1 MIYEVMT
8 MKTTTPIP
16 FAQVTKEDVAEVL
29 LRIAAILELAEDN
42 PYRALAYRRAA
53 RLVLSTPR
61 PLHTMLTKRGFLDL
75 PGLGTSLR
83 RKLGELVMTG
93 RLRFG
98 LEMTARLPE
107 AATDLLDLPGIGPR
121 LARRLYEELGVASA
135 EDAILAAQSGK
146 IRKLHG
152 FGPRK
157 EALILAGALEMV
169 GGYEQTT
176 VARPIRTIPLPIIPL
191 DAPAPQPLT
200 DAA

>member
-1 MIYEVMT
+1 MIYEVPT
-8 MKTTTPIP
+8 MNAP

-53 RLVLSTPR
+53 RLVLNAPR
-61 PLHTMLTKRGFLDL
+61 PLHELLTPRGRLDL

-93 RLRFG
+93 RLWFG

-107 AATDLLDLPGIGPR
+107 AATDLLDIPSVGPR
-121 LARRLYEELGVASA
+121 LARRLYEELGISTA
-135 EDAILAAQSGK
+135 EDAIAAARAGR
-146 IRKLHG
+146 IRGLYG

-157 EALILAGALEMV
+157 EELILAGALDIV
-169 GGYEQTT
+169 GGADLPAAAQ
-176 VARPIRTIPLPIIPL
+176 PIRTIPLPIIPL
-191 DAPAPQPLT
+191 PAPVQQPLH

>member
-121 LARRLYEELGVASA
+121 LARRLYEELGVATA
-135 EDAILAAQSGK
+135 EDAIAAAREGR
-146 IRKLHG
+146 IRGLYG

-157 EALILAGALEMV
+157 EALILAGALDIV
-169 GGYEQTT
+169 GGADLPIES
-176 VARPIRTIPLPIIPL
+176 RPIRTIPLPIIPL
-191 DAPAPQPLT
+191 PASAQPPLS